1 MKKKR
6 LKPIFKDLLEF
17 LIIFILGLIFLLI
30 WVNRVQYFTK
40 NIEKCG
46 SNYCDNQ

>member
-6 LKPIFKDLLEF
+6 LKPIFKDLLVYF
-17 LIIFILGLIFLLI
+17 ILFILGIAFLLI
-30 WVNRVQYFTK
+30 WVNRVQYFNK

-46 SNYCDNQ
+46 SNYCDN

>member
-6 LKPIFKDLLEF
+6 LKPIFKYILWILLF
-17 LIIFILGLIFLLI
+17 LIISILILLAYSKQ
-30 WVNRVQYFTK
+30 VNYWNT

-46 SNYCDNQ
+46 SNYCDK

>member
-6 LKPIFKDLLEF
+6 LKPIFRDLLGYLF
-17 LIIFILGLIFLLI
+17 LFILGIIFILI
-30 WVNRVQYFTK
+30 WVNRVEYFNK

-46 SNYCDNQ
+46 SNYCDK